1 MKPIRVSCG
10 NCWAELSVA
19 LDGPRAAVDCPLCRA
34 PIQVQ
39 VFPAFVQGP
48 PEGAPAER
56 VLLQDESC
64 CFYHPENKAVA
75 PCDACGRFLCALC
88 DLPEGSSHLC
98 PTCFARKQSGETGE
112 MPLRIIRY
120 DEIVLAVAVGF
131 LIFFP
136 FTIVTA
142 PVALFMV
149 VRYWKRPTGIIRP
162 KRRWMFITAAVFASA
177 ELALWLVFLGTMVLA
192 LTGVIS

>member
-10 NCWAELSVA
+10 NCRAELSVA
-19 LDGPRAAVDCPLCRA
+19 LDGPHAAVDCPLCRA

-88 DLPEGSSHLC
+88 DLPEGEAHLC

-112 MPLRIIRY
+112 APLRVARY
-120 DEIVLAVAVGF
+120 DQIALAVAVLSF
-131 LIFFP
+131 IVLP
-136 FTIVTA
+136 VTIITA
-142 PVALFMV
+142 PVVLYMV
-149 VRYWKRPTGIIRP
+149 VRYWRWPSGVVRPGR
-162 KRRWMFITAAVFASA
+162 KWVFVLAALIAAA
-177 ELALWLVFLGTMVLA
+177 ELALWLFFIAGMVLSVA
-192 LTGVIS
+192 GLG